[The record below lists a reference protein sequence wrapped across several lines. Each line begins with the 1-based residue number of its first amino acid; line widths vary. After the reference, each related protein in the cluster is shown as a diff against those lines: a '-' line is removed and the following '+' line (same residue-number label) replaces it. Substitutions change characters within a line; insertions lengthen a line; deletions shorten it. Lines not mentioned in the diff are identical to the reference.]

1 MPVAEF
7 GKPVMTKKTLPQ
19 ESAPQESA
27 TGAGRKTFTPYVM
40 TWCTLAALSL
50 AYLGVLAA
58 QPAMLAGHLDP
69 GPNALET
76 GSIDTA
82 AEVRTLRDTIDL
94 FRNELIEIRA
104 QVSNQTDVTSD
115 LMSRISSVETPA
127 AGSNQA
133 VADNGAAEP
142 AIINGKD
149 ERRTAAVGP
158 EAGQKQTAAV
168 PAPVRKAANAGRKN
182 VETGSVTAPAT
193 GANSD
198 ISFGPPVVK
207 QAARDQG
214 PPPGTRNMIG
224 AQIATGPSVDSLRLS
239 WTLLSERHADSF
251 RALEPRYAT
260 TGEGPNKSYSLI
272 VGPMPTVDE
281 ARRLCEDLAL
291 KATPCRV
298 SQFTGDALL

>member
-1 MPVAEF
+1 
-7 GKPVMTKKTLPQ
+7 MTEKTLPQ
-19 ESAPQESA
+19 ESAPEA
-27 TGAGRKTFTPYVM
+27 KRKTFTPYVM
-40 TWCTLAALSL
+40 TWCVLAALSL
-50 AYLGVLAA
+50 VYLGLLAA
-58 QPAMLAGHLDP
+58 QPAMVADYLGP
-69 GPNALET
+69 GPHAAET

-82 AEVRTLRDTIDL
+82 AEVRTLRNTIDL

-115 LMSRISSVETPA
+115 LMSRMSSVETPA
-127 AGSNQA
+127 DPANERETESISGRDTASPA
-133 VADNGAAEP
+133 EVA
-142 AIINGKD
+142 
-149 ERRTAAVGP
+149 
-158 EAGQKQTAAV
+158 EAPPRQQTAAV
-168 PAPVRKAANAGRKN
+168 PAPVRKAADAASRAGRN
-182 VETGSVTAPAT
+182 VETGSVAAPAA
-193 GANSD
+193 GAGSD
-198 ISFGPPVVK
+198 IDFGPPVVK
-207 QAARDQG
+207 QAAREQG

-224 AQIATGPSVDSLRLS
+224 VQIATGPSVDSLRLS

-260 TGEGPNKSYSLI
+260 TGDGPNQSYSLI

>member
-1 MPVAEF
+1 
-7 GKPVMTKKTLPQ
+7 MTEKTLPQ

-27 TGAGRKTFTPYVM
+27 TEAGRKTFTPYVM
-40 TWCTLAALSL
+40 TWCALAALSL
-50 AYLGVLAA
+50 VYLGLLAA
-58 QPAMLAGHLDP
+58 QPAMVADLHP
-69 GPNALET
+69 GPDALET

-82 AEVRTLRDTIDL
+82 AEVKTLRDTIDL

-115 LMSRISSVETPA
+115 LMSRISSVEAPPA
-127 AGSNQA
+127 A
-133 VADNGAAEP
+133 ADGGTAEP
-142 AIINGKD
+142 AIINGND
-149 ERRTAAVGP
+149 EPATAAERP
-158 EAGQKQTAAV
+158 EARQQQTAAV
-168 PAPVRKAANAGRKN
+168 PSPVRKAAGKAARKD
-182 VETGSVTAPAT
+182 VETGSVTAPAA

-260 TGEGPNKSYSLI
+260 TGDGSNKTYSLI